1 MIQLRE
7 YQQDISQ
14 RGLAI
19 LQQNKIVYLNMAV
32 RTGKSLTALNIAKLY
47 GAKRVAFITK
57 KKAISSILDDYGI
70 FKPPYD
76 LEVIN
81 TESLTKLQGNFDLVI
96 SDEHHKFG
104 AFPKMGKHAKDFKA
118 KFGNTPIICLSGTP
132 SPESYSQ
139 IFNQLAVS
147 NFSPFREFTTF
158 YKWAKVFVNVKQ
170 KQLGYAIVNDYTDAK
185 YSIIKPYLD
194 KIMISFTQEEAGF
207 KSKINE
213 HFLRVKMLDSTHEML
228 KALRKNKLLT
238 LNSDNPNI
246 VADTGAK
253 MLQKCHQLCSGTI
266 LTENGKAY
274 IVDQTKAEFIRDYF
288 KNKKIGIFYKFKA
301 EFDMLKAVFND
312 DLCDNLEDF
321 NNSNRN
327 IALQIVSGREG
338 VKLSKADCLVFL
350 NIDFS
355 ATSYWQSR
363 DRMTTIDRQENN
375 IYWIFSNFGLEK
387 KIYEAVSNKK
397 NFTLTHFKNDF
408 PSKIY

>member
-81 TESLTKLQGNFDLVI
+81 TESLTKLKGNFDLVI

-104 AFPKMGKHAKDFKA
+104 AFPKMGKHAKDFKT
-118 KFGNTPIICLSGTP
+118 KFGNTPMICLSGTP

-139 IFNQLAVS
+139 IYNQLAVS
-147 NFSPFREFTTF
+147 NYSPFREFTTF
-158 YKWAKVFVNVKQ
+158 YKWAKLFVNVKQ

-185 YSIIKPYLD
+185 YSLIKTYLD

-213 HFLRVKMLDSTHEML
+213 HFLRVEMLDSTHEML

-274 IVDQTKAEFIRDYF
+274 IVDQTKAEFIKDYF

-321 NNSNRN
+321 NNSNKN

-363 DRMTTIDRQENN
+363 DRMNTIDRQENN
-375 IYWIFSNFGLEK
+375 IYWIFSNFGIEK

-397 NFTLTHFKNDF
+397 NYTLTHFKNDF